1 MRRCRYCWRRSRRFC
16 ARRIERSMNSPPC
29 SASLLCDAM
38 RQETV
43 PYPERVAANFKAW
56 MAQQQVVGKQ
66 FTPEQRNW
74 LEMMAEH
81 IASNL
86 GPGGRGLRAVGV
98 QPARAE

>member
-1 MRRCRYCWRRSRRFC
+1 
-16 ARRIERSMNSPPC
+16 
-29 SASLLCDAM
+29 M

-43 PYPERVAANFKAW
+43 PYPERVAANFEAW
-56 MAQQQVVGKQ
+56 MAQQQAVGKQ